1 MSDKRMAEREA
12 FPLSH
17 HAAVSEGGVD
27 WESLES
33 ELKHRTKQSIR
44 L

>member
-1 MSDKRMAEREA
+1 MSYNRTAEREA

-27 WESLES
+27 WESLVS
-33 ELKHRTKQSIR
+33 DLKHRTKQSIR